1 MSIDAKQVKEL
12 RQRTGSGMMD
22 CKKALQET
30 DGDIEK
36 AIKVLRE
43 KGLSAAAKRTGRSV
57 SEGSIFSYVHPGAQI
72 AVMVELNCETD
83 FVARTE
89 DFQNLGKDIAMHVA
103 ATSPLALRR
112 EDVDPELIEK
122 EREILRNQALKS
134 GKPENVVEKII
145 EGKTEKFYH
154 EVCLLEQAFV
164 KNDKETI
171 GDLVKNMIGKL
182 GENMQI
188 KRFVRFEVGGE

>member
-30 DGDIEK
+30 DGDVEK

-57 SEGSIFSYVHPGAQI
+57 SEGSIFTYVHPGAQI

-89 DFQNLGKDIAMHVA
+89 DFQNLGKDIAMHIA
-103 ATSPLALRR
+103 ATSPLALCR
-112 EDVDPELIEK
+112 EDVDPEIIEK
-122 EREILRNQALKS
+122 EREILRNQALKT
-134 GKPENVVEKII
+134 GKPENVIEKII
-145 EGKTEKFYH
+145 EGKTEKFYS
-154 EVCLLEQAFV
+154 EVCLLEQPFV
-164 KNDKETI
+164 KNDEETI
-171 GDLVKNMIGKL
+171 GDLVKNIIGKL

-188 KRFVRFEVGGE
+188 KRFARFEVGGE

>member
-12 RQRTGSGMMD
+12 RRRTGSGMMD

-30 DGDIEK
+30 DGDVEK

-57 SEGSIFSYVHPGAQI
+57 SEGSIFTYVHPGAQI

-89 DFQNLGKDIAMHVA
+89 DFKNLGKDIAMHIA
-103 ATSPLALRR
+103 ATSPLALCR
-112 EDVDPELIEK
+112 EDVDPEIIEK
-122 EREILRNQALKS
+122 EREILRNQALKTA
-134 GKPENVVEKII
+134 KHDKKIEKII
-145 EGKTEKFYH
+145 EGKTEKNYI
-154 EVCLLEQAFV
+154 EV
-164 KNDKETI
+164 
-171 GDLVKNMIGKL
+171 
-182 GENMQI
+182 
-188 KRFVRFEVGGE
+188 

>member
-12 RQRTGSGMMD
+12 RERTGSGMMD
-22 CKKALQET
+22 CKQALQET
-30 DGDIEK
+30 DGDVEK

-43 KGLSAAAKRTGRSV
+43 KGLSAAAKRSGRSV
-57 SEGSIFSYVHPGAQI
+57 SEGNIFSYVHPGAQL

-83 FVARTE
+83 FVARTD
-89 DFQNLGKDIAMHVA
+89 DFQTLGKDIAMHVA

-112 EDVDPELIEK
+112 EDVDPEIVKKEIE
-122 EREILRNQALKS
+122 IFRNQALKAN
-134 GKPENVVEKII
+134 KPENVIEKMI

-164 KNDKETI
+164 KDDKETI
-171 GDLVKNMIGKL
+171 DDLIKNVIGKL
-182 GENMQI
+182 GENIEI
-188 KRFVRFEVGGE
+188 KRFARFEVGEE

>member
-12 RQRTGSGMMD
+12 RRRTGSGMMD

-30 DGDIEK
+30 DGDVEK

-57 SEGSIFSYVHPGAQI
+57 SEGSIFTYVHPGAQI

-89 DFQNLGKDIAMHVA
+89 DFKNLGKDIAMHIA
-103 ATSPLALRR
+103 ATSPLALCR
-112 EDVDPELIEK
+112 EDVDPEIIEK
-122 EREILRNQALKS
+122 EREILRNQALKT
-134 GKPENVVEKII
+134 GKPENVIEKII
-145 EGKTEKFYH
+145 EGKTEKFYS
-154 EVCLLEQAFV
+154 EVCLLEQPFV
-164 KNDKETI
+164 KNDEETI
-171 GDLVKNMIGKL
+171 GDLVKNIIGKL

-188 KRFVRFEVGGE
+188 KRFVRFEVGG